1 VDTAIK
7 GPPRRRSYDA
17 SRRRQKAED
26 SRRAVV
32 ARAGELLR
40 GQGFGTTTIGQVAR
54 AAGVS
59 AEFVYK
65 NFGGKPGLVRAIYL
79 ESLLGAGDV
88 PAERRSDLAQTT
100 NSDPRE
106 LMHQFGRFVTEVSP
120 LASPAYLL
128 IRDAAASGDTDMA
141 ALLREVDDARYQ
153 RMLHNA
159 RQVVAR
165 GILRADLSETDVADV
180 FFTATAPE
188 LYETLVL
195 KRGWTPARYGAF
207 IANTLAANLLDAE
220 PRSSTVARFVPGG
233 ADWCMGGAKP
243 TRRPV

>member
-1 VDTAIK
+1 MDTAIK

-79 ESLLGAGDV
+79 ESLLGVGDV

-141 ALLREVDDARYQ
+141 ALLREVDRLW
-153 RMLHNA
+153 R
-159 RQVVAR
+159 
-165 GILRADLSETDVADV
+165 RADDGDAAVLELLREPQRGLAAELHDDADQ
-180 FFTATAPE
+180 
-188 LYETLVL
+188 L
-195 KRGWTPARYGAF
+195 TPAGPGA
-207 IANTLAANLLDAE
+207 LALGLDDLEDVLDGERLEVE
-220 PRSSTVARFVPGG
+220 PVGGVVVGRDGLRVAVDHDRLVVVPQGQHLSLIHI
-233 ADWCMGGAKP
+233 
-243 TRRPV
+243 